1 MQSIQSVKKLVIF
14 ASGSGSNFQAI
25 IDAVE
30 SGYITAEIAGLVSNK
45 EEIGAIERAKSHNIP
60 VAVISDSDY
69 KQFTSRLKEQLSEW
83 KPDLIVL
90 AGFLK
95 KIPDEI
101 VNLYRNKI
109 INIHPALLPKHGGK
123 GFYGLRVHRAVLEAG
138 DQKSGC
144 TVHYVN
150 ENYDEGDIIRQVK
163 VPVHQTDTP
172 EELANRVLKAEHKLL
187 PSVIKQIINQ
197 NE

>member
-1 MQSIQSVKKLVIF
+1 MKKLVIF

-25 IDAVE
+25 IDAIE

-45 EEIGAIERAKSHNIP
+45 DGIGAIERARNHNIP
-60 VAVISDSDY
+60 VAVISDSDHE
-69 KQFTSRLKEQLSEW
+69 QFTSRLKQQLADW
-83 KPDLIVL
+83 KPNLIIL

-101 VNLYRNKI
+101 VRLYRNKI

-138 DQKSGC
+138 DQESGC

-150 ENYDEGDIIRQVK
+150 ENYDEGDVIRQAK

-172 EELANRVLKAEHKLL
+172 ETLAARVLKEEHKLL

>member
-1 MQSIQSVKKLVIF
+1 VKKLVIF

-25 IDAVE
+25 IDAIE

-45 EEIGAIERAKSHNIP
+45 EGIGAIERANNHKIP

-69 KQFTSRLKEQLSEW
+69 DQFTSRLKQQLTDW
-83 KPDLIVL
+83 NPDLIIL

-101 VNLYRNKI
+101 VRMYQNKI

-123 GFYGLRVHRAVLEAG
+123 GFYGLRVHRAVLDAG
-138 DQKSGC
+138 DQESGC

-150 ENYDEGDIIRQVK
+150 ENYDEGDVIRQAK

-172 EELANRVLKAEHKLL
+172 ESLAARILKAEHKLL

>member
-1 MQSIQSVKKLVIF
+1 MKKLVIF

-25 IDAVE
+25 IDAIE

-45 EEIGAIERAKSHNIP
+45 EGIGAIERARNHNIP
-60 VAVISDSDY
+60 VAVISDSDHE
-69 KQFTSRLKEQLSEW
+69 QFTSRLKQQLADW
-83 KPDLIVL
+83 KPNLIIL

-101 VNLYRNKI
+101 VRLYRNKI

-138 DQKSGC
+138 DQESGC

-150 ENYDEGDIIRQVK
+150 ENYDEGDVIRQAK

-172 EELANRVLKAEHKLL
+172 ETLAARVLKEEHKLL